1 MHLKEFITD
10 ASSLSQAVTVATQAS
25 LSDAEQNQNSKSW
38 HLGRAV
44 FCRTS
49 GSLFLDC
56 TEFIKK
62 LQPVPC
68 KVC

>member
-1 MHLKEFITD
+1 MP
-10 ASSLSQAVTVATQAS
+10 AAYQAVTVATQAS
-25 LSDAEQNQNSKSW
+25 LSDAEQNQNSS
-38 HLGRAV
+38 HGILAELCFAG
-44 FCRTS
+44 